1 MLLTSHVL
9 ISRKQEGYNDW
20 ILEIDVEETKTQYL
34 KKGDL
39 CDCLYCLNFY
49 EAMKSRSEIEF
60 QFFNRLGINP
70 SQCNHL
76 SHFDPQENG
85 LHFYIGCYHMVGKE
99 SNKTPLNIMNS
110 DGAIEISN
118 NLHIGF
124 SNDLEFVPG
133 GFTRPVLQL
142 DFEIEV
148 PWVLV
153 EKPN

>member
-1 MLLTSHVL
+1 
-9 ISRKQEGYNDW
+9 
-20 ILEIDVEETKTQYL
+20 
-34 KKGDL
+34 
-39 CDCLYCLNFY
+39 
-49 EAMKSRSEIEF
+49 
-60 QFFNRLGINP
+60 
-70 SQCNHL
+70 
-76 SHFDPQENG
+76 
-85 LHFYIGCYHMVGKE
+85 MVGKV

>member
-1 MLLTSHVL
+1 MKSLYQT
-9 ISRKQEGYNDW
+9 IKINDW
-20 ILEIDVEETKTQYL
+20 ILEIDVEETKKQYL
-34 KKGDL
+34 KKWDL

-49 EAMKSRSEIEF
+49 EAMKSRSEIEL

-85 LHFYIGCYHMVGKE
+85 LHFYIGCYHIVGKV
-99 SNKTPLNIMNS
+99 SHKTPLEIINS
-110 DGAIEISN
+110 DDAIEISN

-148 PWVLV
+148 PWVLA
-153 EKPN
+153 EEPS

>member
-1 MLLTSHVL
+1 MYQT
-9 ISRKQEGYNDW
+9 IKINDW
-20 ILEIDVEETKTQYL
+20 ILEIDVEETKKQYL
-34 KKGDL
+34 KKWDW
-39 CDCLYCLNFY
+39 CDCLYCRNCY
-49 EAMKSRSEIEF
+49 EDMKSRSEIEI

-85 LHFYIGCYHMVGKE
+85 LYFYIGCYHMVGKV
-99 SNKTPLNIMNS
+99 SNKTPLEIINS
-110 DGAIEISN
+110 DGPIEISN

-124 SNDLEFVPG
+124 SKDLEFVPG

-148 PWVLV
+148 PWVIV